1 MTAKACRSA
10 PLLSICTT
18 LLLAGCGST
27 REGSSRGEHEDVQR
41 ELMQTLLEADLVT
54 PTAEFDE
61 DAYYEELAR
70 LYSTQVEQDPDAGA
84 TPEGDRQG
92 EGESD
97 AGFEH
102 EPELNPYQEFGKRI
116 VWYKESGFVMKPFS
130 FPLGQGLK
138 AQRLLVDHGFFHVWG
153 DPVNNEDFPDP
164 DQAQPPDSIVAH
176 LIEGY
181 DAEAYS
187 PPRGPGLVP
196 PAAVALSD
204 WLLVKARPEVLRKVR
219 SFLHAFL
226 VDVRQ
231 IEIEAKIVEVVTSN
245 TFDYGIRPIDD
256 STPIFGLPNPG
267 TLVNSL
273 DFSFPN
279 TTDSA
284 EAVFGLSAV
293 FDGVQFNALLELVAE
308 EEHVSIISRPKVAV
322 REGARA
328 EIVNITQVAF
338 FTLTQ
343 INANGNITS
352 QLTFRDTGVQMYVVP
367 RVIGRDTVILNID
380 VEVSQQTGTSVTF
393 VQGDGDN
400 TSVIAIPSFATR
412 RATTTVRLR
421 PGQAVILGGLITE
434 RTLERESKIPILGDI
449 PLLGYLFK
457 SSFQEREQTNVLFF
471 IRPRIL
477 QGIDLNTD
485 F

>member
-1 MTAKACRSA
+1 MTAKARRPHA
-10 PLLSICTT
+10 LLSICVI
-18 LLLAGCGST
+18 LHLAGCGST
-27 REGSSRGEHEDVQR
+27 RENSSEGAHEDVHQ
-41 ELMQTLLEADLVT
+41 ELMETLLEADLVT
-54 PTAEFDE
+54 PAEEFDE

-70 LYSTQVEQDPDAGA
+70 LYATEGDDLPGAGA
-84 TPEGDRQG
+84 DVGAAADGQEELDG
-92 EGESD
+92 
-97 AGFEH
+97 GFEQ
-102 EPELNPYQEFGKRI
+102 EPELSPYQEFGKRI

-138 AQRLLVDHGFFHVWG
+138 AQKLLVDHGFF
-153 DPVNNEDFPDP
+153 PVHGAPLNDTNYPEGV
-164 DQAQPPDSIVAH
+164 QAPDSIIAH

-187 PPRGPGLVP
+187 APRGPGLLP
-196 PAAVALSD
+196 PTPVALSD
-204 WLLVKARPEVLRKVR
+204 WLLVTARPEILREVR

-231 IEIEAKIVEVVTSN
+231 IEIEAKIVEVATTD
-245 TFDYGIRPIDD
+245 TFDYGIRPIDA
-256 STPIFGLPNPG
+256 STPIFGLPSPG
-267 TLVNSL
+267 TLVNSI

-279 TTDSA
+279 IADTA

-308 EEHVSIISRPKVAV
+308 EENVSIISRPKVAV

-338 FTLTQ
+338 FTLSQ
-343 INANGNITS
+343 INANGNLTS
-352 QLTFRDTGVQMYVVP
+352 QLTFRDTGVQMFVVP

-393 VQGDGDN
+393 VQGDGAD

-434 RTLERESKIPILGDI
+434 RTLERESKVPILGDI

-457 SSFQEREQTNVLFF
+457 STFQEREQTNVLFF

-477 QGIDLNTD
+477 QGIDLNPD